1 MLDRQMRRKRIM
13 RAEQTGFPSIDKPWL
28 KYYSEEAINAEL
40 PECTILQYIKD
51 KNLKNLSSIALNYF
65 GNEITYRKF
74 LNISKKQQ
82 KLFMQWE

>member
-1 MLDRQMRRKRIM
+1 M

-28 KYYSEEAINAEL
+28 KYYSEEEINAEL

-51 KNLKNLSSIALNYF
+51 KNLKNLSSIALSYF
-65 GNEITYRKF
+65 GNKITYRKFFELIENF